1 MKILLITLYTFML
14 MVTLAKAKECTYSYL
29 AKPEESKYT
38 KQFSI
43 DTDREGHA
51 VRIFAVEN
59 TYMNKKKNCE
69 GVSLVK
75 EFNWGYSDYINK
87 SGPVKG
93 HITQIYSDGS
103 KIFLTFEGTSQN
115 PGGTENFTNI
125 GFSNITG
132 GTGIY
137 ENVSGYGLNKGEFN
151 PETGYSSF
159 EFTLKYM
166 K

>member
-1 MKILLITLYTFML
+1 MKILLITIYTL
-14 MVTLAKAKECTYSYL
+14 ILLISSVKADECIYSYV

-43 DTDREGHA
+43 NTDREGHA
-51 VRIFAVEN
+51 VRIFSAEN
-59 TYMNKKKNCE
+59 TYKNQKKNCE

-75 EFNWGYSDYINK
+75 ELNWGYSDYINK

-93 HITQIYSDGS
+93 HVTQIYSDGS
-103 KIFLTFEGTSQN
+103 KIFMTFEGTSQN
-115 PGGTENFTNI
+115 PGGTKNFTNVSI
-125 GFSNITG
+125 SNIVG

-137 ENVSGYGLNKGEFN
+137 ENISGYGLTKGEFN

-159 EFTLKYM
+159 EITLKYS

>member
-1 MKILLITLYTFML
+1 
-14 MVTLAKAKECTYSYL
+14 
-29 AKPEESKYT
+29 
-38 KQFSI
+38 
-43 DTDREGHA
+43 
-51 VRIFAVEN
+51 
-59 TYMNKKKNCE
+59 MNKKKNCE